1 MSVGNQPDW
10 QTGRVVSSETVAQ
23 DVRRIII
30 ERPPCG
36 RAQPGS
42 HLDVRVRIG
51 GAADTR
57 SYSVVESSDDGGR
70 LTISVLRTPQSRGGS
85 IHMHGLRAGDEL
97 EVTQPLQ
104 NFPLRVGAP
113 RYVLLAGGIGITA
126 LVEMGRVLS
135 SLRADY
141 TFVYVGRSRKR
152 MAYLAELERLHGD
165 RLVVHVDDE
174 ASPLDVPGLVAS
186 MAAGPAGT
194 ELYVCGPI
202 RLMDAV
208 RRSWEGSG
216 LPLADLRY
224 ETFGNSGWFQ
234 PQDFVVSIPRLGIE
248 TSVGANETMLEAL
261 ARAGADLMYDC
272 RKGECGLCLVDID
285 HVDGTV
291 DHRDVFLSATQ
302 KSADRTLCACVS
314 RVVSTTGWAADW
326 ATGSERRPTVSL
338 NLP

>member
-10 QTGRVVSSETVAQ
+10 QTGRVVSSSTVAE
-23 DVRRIII
+23 DVRRITV
-30 ERPPCG
+30 ERPPRG

-42 HLDVRVRIG
+42 HLDVRVRLG
-51 GAADTR
+51 DATDLR
-57 SYSVVESSDDGGR
+57 SYSVVESSEDGGR

-126 LVEMGRVLS
+126 LVEMGRVLR

-141 TFVYVGRSRKR
+141 TFVYVGRSRDR

-174 ASPLDVPGLVAS
+174 GSPLDVPGLVAS
-186 MAAGPAGT
+186 LAFGT

-302 KSADRTLCACVS
+302 KSTDRTLCTCVS
-314 RVVSTTGWAADW
+314 RVVSAS
-326 ATGSERRPTVSL
+326 GSERRPTVSL
-338 NLP
+338 SLP